1 MNVSITLPE
10 SPDPIR
16 LLTNELAVVAKALTI
31 IKKREEIFLNTL
43 VMAKG
48 RSPRCSTAIKNK
60 NQVLIEINAC
70 TIVQIEIPKI
80 RLSKWISMR
89 WKR

>member
-1 MNVSITLPE
+1 MKVSITLPE

-60 NQVLIEINAC
+60 NQVLIEINAY